1 VATTTSAPAAGLEE
15 TRQALLA
22 YADALTL
29 AEPMQA
35 RLWQIAQITITQ
47 LMVLRRLREGPQ
59 SAGTLGQA
67 LGLSA
72 TSVTRLVDRLELRG
86 LVKRRRSIDDRRCV
100 EIRLEPA
107 GERLVG
113 EVKVMRGSDLHLAV
127 ESMAPGER
135 RRLTLALRGLVER
148 TRALAGHAERL
159 D

>member
-1 VATTTSAPAAGLEE
+1 MATTISAPAAIHDE

-35 RLWQIAQITITQ
+35 RLWQVAQITLTQ

-59 SAGTLGQA
+59 SPTDLGHA

-72 TSVTRLVDRLELRG
+72 TSVTRLVDRLELRR
-86 LVKRRRSIDDRRCV
+86 LVERRRSDEDRRCV

-107 GERLVG
+107 GERLLS
-113 EVKVMRGSDLHLAV
+113 EVKVMRGTDLHRAV
-127 ESMAPGER
+127 ESMTADER
-135 RRLTLALRGLVER
+135 RRLTSALRHLVER
-148 TRALAGHAERL
+148 TRRLAAHAERPR
-159 D
+159 